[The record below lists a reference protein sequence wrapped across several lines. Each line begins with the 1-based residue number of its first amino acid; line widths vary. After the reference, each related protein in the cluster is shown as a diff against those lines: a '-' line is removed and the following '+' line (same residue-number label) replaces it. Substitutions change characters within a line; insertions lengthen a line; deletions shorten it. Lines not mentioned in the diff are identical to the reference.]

1 MESMINEFISYELV
15 SKPELLP
22 LRNDTPLLESGI
34 LDSLALL
41 RLLVFL
47 EDEFNVLVDD
57 FELIPENFNTID
69 AICTYVRTQ
78 QELQMAQ

>member
-1 MESMINEFISYELV
+1 MESILKDYISRELDGR
-15 SKPELLP
+15 PELLP
-22 LRNDTPLLESGI
+22 LQDDTPLLESGI

-47 EDEFNVLVDD
+47 ENEFNVQVDD

-69 AICTYVRTQ
+69 AICIYIRSQ
-78 QELQMAQ
+78 QELQTSK